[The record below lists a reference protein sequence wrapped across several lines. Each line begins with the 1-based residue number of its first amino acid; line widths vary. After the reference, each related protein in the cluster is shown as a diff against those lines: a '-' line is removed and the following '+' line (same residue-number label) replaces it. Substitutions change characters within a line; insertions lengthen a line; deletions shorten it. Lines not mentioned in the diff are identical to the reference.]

1 MKKYLIKSALAL
13 FAGGLVISCAEKESE
28 YVPVAQQ
35 KAKAF
40 EDVFKE
46 IYGDVDP
53 YQDWGFSKGKITVDP
68 NDTSVVVEVVDL
80 DGDIAYTQTRAFN
93 GMNVLLAFKGK
104 TRTDA
109 DGSGEDKRLNEWGDP
124 TKNANGKAYNVPPAL
139 TPNQCLRVQ
148 KYFQTHPNLTY
159 VDPHYTTFFVQ
170 QVYKG
175 GDDPYPG
182 LSPEKY
188 TPTAA
193 TQPITGSD
201 VMDHLTFGLKD
212 DGSPRHHCNDFNKGD
227 WNLGDPYEVLNTGQS
242 ANDYVNSTTHV
253 DGVTHPD
260 KITLMVN
267 SSTECVGY
275 YVSNGSYQHNYCC
288 ALVGA
293 DVIDAWADP
302 LGIGEKVDDDWH
314 RSFVGLDYEALP
326 LSSLKTGSNA
336 KALDFMNGG
345 TRYILY
351 QGEMHDADSFTD
363 FYLED
368 RNHEPIPYISNNV
381 SNMTIARYLQYTQSN
396 GTTGNVTKD
405 AYNYKLSKSVLEDTY
420 KLENVEHGEEQIFNL
435 DMILDYIS
443 QNAYPTANNGNW
455 VTDIGGRDYYF
466 TDWIVTLT
474 NAGTVTVSTNTYVTN
489 IDQWTQK
496 ESGRVFCEDL
506 GVAAREDL
514 DYNDV
519 VFDVTIWENKVYRKE
534 WWEKYVDGVKTDE
547 GLVAGEG
554 RQIEEATNYYASV
567 NLLAAGGTIP
577 ITVHDVQ
584 VHSQFVA
591 PKSTPAAVETMIN
604 TVDENS
610 SVYGSYDNRDA
621 VQLQGTDMTVRNYKM
636 VRNEVESD
644 QDIIT
649 LKMFPITLDPNG
661 QTINTIE
668 IVSRYGTAQ
677 QVLEIKSERGNTPRK
692 FMIPHK
698 KEDGTDYPERIW
710 ASERKNI
717 SLAYPLFGEWAK
729 GNKTLEECFFG
740 SGSVND
746 DYIFKGSSNRIN
758 RLPLVLKAQRTI
770 VTDGEEYLW
779 NGSEEFHENWNLR
792 QAKIGP
798 FTNDTT
804 DPNRKFKGV
813 FKAGDRLRFYG
824 ENILADAWISV
835 SIGDITPYFV
845 DSEFP
850 NYIYNAAGEK
860 EPRDS
865 GCVEVLLDESAAI
878 LLNDQVTDGKM
889 NFTVQGRQFTLTG
902 ISWVEGK

>member
-1 MKKYLIKSALAL
+1 MKKYLIKGALAL
-13 FAGGLVISCAEKESE
+13 FSGGLLFSCAEKESE
-28 YVPVAQQ
+28 YVPIAQQ
-35 KAKAF
+35 KVKAF

-46 IYGDVDP
+46 VYGDVDP
-53 YQDWGFSKGKITVDP
+53 YQDWGFSKGKINVDP

-93 GMNVLLAFKGK
+93 GVDVLLAFNGK
-104 TRTDA
+104 TRTDP
-109 DGSGEDKRLNEWGDP
+109 DGSGEDKRLNEWGDA

-139 TPNQCLRVQ
+139 TPGQCLRVQ

-175 GDDPYPG
+175 GDDPYPN
-182 LSPEKY
+182 LSPERY

-201 VMDHLTFGLKD
+201 VMDHLTFGLKA
-212 DGSPRHHCNDFNKGD
+212 DGSARHHCNDFNKGD
-227 WNLGDPYEVLNTGQS
+227 WNLGTAYEVLNTGQS

-302 LGIGEKVDDDWH
+302 LGIGEKVNDDWH

-326 LSSLKTGSNA
+326 LSALKTGNNA

-351 QGEMHDADSFTD
+351 GGKMYDANSFND

-368 RNHEPIPYISNNV
+368 RNHEPIPYISDNV
-381 SNMTIARYLQYTQSN
+381 SSMTIATYLQYTKSD

-405 AYNYKLSKSVLEDTY
+405 AYNYNMSKET
-420 KLENVEHGEEQIFNL
+420 LENTYGLKDVEHGQEQIFDL
-435 DMILDYIS
+435 DKILDYIN
-443 QNAYPTANNGNW
+443 QNAYPTETNGNW

-489 IDQWTQK
+489 IDKWTQI

-506 GVAAREDL
+506 GVATREDL

-519 VFDVTIWENKVYRKE
+519 VFDATIWKNEVYRKE
-534 WWEKYVDGVKTDE
+534 WWEKYVGNEKVDE
-547 GLVAGEG
+547 GLVQGVG
-554 RQIEEATNYYASV
+554 KQIEAATNYYASV

-577 ITVHDVQ
+577 ITVNDVQ

-591 PKSTPAAVETMIN
+591 PKATPAAIETMIN

-610 SVYGSYDNRDA
+610 SVYGSYENRDA
-621 VQLQGTDMTVRNYKM
+621 VQLQGSEMLVRNYKM
-636 VRNEVESD
+636 VRNNVEED

-649 LKMFPITLDPNG
+649 LKMFPITLADDGN
-661 QTINTIE
+661 TINTIE

-677 QVLEIKSERGNTPRK
+677 QVVEIKSVRGEAPRK

-698 KEDGTDYPERIW
+698 KDDGTDYPERIW

-717 SLAYPLFGEWAK
+717 SLAYPMFGEWAK
-729 GNKTLEECFFG
+729 GNKTLDECFFG
-740 SGSVND
+740 GNSVNT
-746 DYIFKGSSNRIN
+746 DYIYKGSSNNIN
-758 RLPLVLKAQRTI
+758 KLPLVLKAQRTI

-779 NGSEEFHENWNLR
+779 SGSETFGENWNLR
-792 QAKIGP
+792 QTKIGP
-798 FTNDTT
+798 FENTNT
-804 DPNRKFKGV
+804 DPNSNSKFPGS
-813 FKAGDRLRFYG
+813 FKAGDRLRFRG
-824 ENILADAWISV
+824 ANIKSDAWISV
-835 SIGDITPYFV
+835 SIGNITPYFV

-850 NYIYNAAGEK
+850 NYIYNVDGTK
-860 EPRDS
+860 KYLDPDNK
-865 GCVEVLLDESAAI
+865 VLVGQQPLVHPEHH
-878 LLNDQVTDGKM
+878 
-889 NFTVQGRQFTLTG
+889 R
-902 ISWVEGK
+902 